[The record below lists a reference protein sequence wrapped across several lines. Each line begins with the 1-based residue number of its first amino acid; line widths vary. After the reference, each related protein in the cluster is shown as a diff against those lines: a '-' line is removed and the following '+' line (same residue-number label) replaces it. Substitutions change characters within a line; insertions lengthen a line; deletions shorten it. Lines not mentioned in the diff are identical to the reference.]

1 MRDRALPAHIID
13 VIRDG
18 LPASV
23 LRRSGCGGDCAV
35 FRALVST
42 AASAQQRGWDRW
54 EWEALFDEARSQ
66 LGRLARIER
75 GRELSQR
82 RYQRRLVA
90 AWESAERWLDD
101 RPEAWTPEDVAE
113 RIEDVRQFVADA
125 PLTEDERAMLTCA
138 CDLAAKHGTDSPT
151 LPWRTVAATTGL
163 GPSQARRMLAHL
175 CEEGLLT
182 LVRPGYA
189 GRVRRKANVYQL
201 PTPEAATSYLYR
213 GTRSMDGVCRS
224 MDAPEIKI
232 MDGVKVYGRDHART
246 QDKEENMATEVV
258 LTVRG
263 ATLDDVLTALAE
275 RGIAVSTE
283 PVRLPE
289 NVVPIKRKDREKP

>member
-1 MRDRALPAHIID
+1 
-13 VIRDG
+13 
-18 LPASV
+18 
-23 LRRSGCGGDCAV
+23 
-35 FRALVST
+35 
-42 AASAQQRGWDRW
+42 
-54 EWEALFDEARSQ
+54 
-66 LGRLARIER
+66 
-75 GRELSQR
+75 
-82 RYQRRLVA
+82 
-90 AWESAERWLDD
+90 
-101 RPEAWTPEDVAE
+101 
-113 RIEDVRQFVADA
+113 
-125 PLTEDERAMLTCA
+125 
-138 CDLAAKHGTDSPT
+138 
-151 LPWRTVAATTGL
+151 
-163 GPSQARRMLAHL
+163 MLAHL

-263 ATLDDVLTALAE
+263 ATLDDVLKALAE

-283 PVRLPE
+283 PVRFPE
-289 NVVPIKRKDREKP
+289 NVVPIKGERKLE